1 MSEYFK
7 TRNGQKPVRLAS
19 TSGHVVIVG
28 SEWQEV
34 LDPMVPDALKHG
46 LLSKELYDAAL
57 AEVRDGIPLDVKPPA
72 TPAPVPPVPEAPEAP
87 PTDTAAEDAAK
98 AAAAAERHKTVLLA
112 VKSVLDLKEQGESL
126 TPGGKTLV
134 SVLNGVPKVDAVSEF
149 AGFKVSGAEIEEALR

>member
-1 MSEYFK
+1 MPEYFK

-57 AEVRDGIPLDVKPPA
+57 AEVRDGMPLDAKPA
-72 TPAPVPPVPEAPEAP
+72 STPVPVPPAQEAP
-87 PTDTAAEDAAK
+87 PADTAEEDAAK

-112 VKSVLDLKEQGESL
+112 VKSVLDLKEQGETL

>member
-1 MSEYFK
+1 MPEYFK

-57 AEVRDGIPLDVKPPA
+57 AEVRDGMPLGDKPPA
-72 TPAPVPPVPEAPEAP
+72 TPAPVPPEAP
-87 PTDTAAEDAAK
+87 PADTAEEDAAK
-98 AAAAAERHKTVLLA
+98 AAVAAERHKTVLLA
-112 VKSVLDLKEQGESL
+112 VKSVLDLKEQGETL